1 MIYTPMIKKAMTLA
15 YNAHH
20 GQNDKNG
27 QPYIFHPF
35 YIAMKMETEDEII
48 TALLH
53 DVCEDTDITFADL
66 EKEGFDADIIEALR
80 LLCRKDDEN
89 YMDYVARLKEN
100 SLAKSVKLQDLKH
113 NSMLERLNEVTEKD
127 IARTEKYRKAIELLK
142 K

>member
-1 MIYTPMIKKAMTLA
+1 MLYTAQIKKAMSLA

-20 GQNDKNG
+20 GQNDKSG

-35 YIAMKMETEDEII
+35 YLAMQMESEKEIV

-80 LLCRKDDEN
+80 LLCRKDDED
-89 YMDYVARLKEN
+89 YMEYVKRLKSN
-100 SLAKSVKLQDLKH
+100 TLARSVKFQDLKH
-113 NSMLERLNEVTEKD
+113 NSMLERLETITEKD
-127 IARTEKYRKAIELLK
+127 IKRAEKYKKAIELLEK
-142 K
+142 